1 VIVLAALVVMAFAA
15 GKGSSPTSESVSAPS
30 SVAVPSVVVTVT
42 PSAAATVAPAPLS
55 TPTQPRTPTAKPSFS
70 GEQLFSLNPAGQ
82 EFARR
87 ADDILCSGR
96 SLPEIGRSDSAYW
109 PVLIAQRQLNLIY
122 PSQGSD
128 PNNIT
133 VNGVFGPITQRQTAR
148 FQFDSYA
155 TVTGVVGPET
165 WQRFRRIRCEG
176 APVPAPRTAEGV
188 NSSYVSDRLCGASA
202 GSLPVVS
209 SSAGSPEAVALLQ
222 EALLGRG
229 YDPGPIDGQFGS
241 RTRSALIAYQAA
253 RGLTVDGLA
262 GPQTWSSLQASYC
275 DFG

>member
-1 VIVLAALVVMAFAA
+1 MANGRSGSLWPWILAGAGGVLVLAALVVMAFAA
-15 GKGSSPTSESVSAPS
+15 GRGSSSTSESVSAPS

-42 PSAAATVAPAPLS
+42 PSATATVAPAPLS
-55 TPTQPRTPTAKPSFS
+55 TPTPSRTPTAKPSFS

-87 ADDILCSGR
+87 ADVILCSGR

-148 FQFDSYA
+148 F
-155 TVTGVVGPET
+155 
-165 WQRFRRIRCEG
+165 
-176 APVPAPRTAEGV
+176 
-188 NSSYVSDRLCGASA
+188 
-202 GSLPVVS
+202 
-209 SSAGSPEAVALLQ
+209 
-222 EALLGRG
+222 
-229 YDPGPIDGQFGS
+229 
-241 RTRSALIAYQAA
+241 
-253 RGLTVDGLA
+253 
-262 GPQTWSSLQASYC
+262 
-275 DFG
+275 